1 MNGQKSGAA
10 MVATVAMAPSS
21 LDTLDT
27 IHSINDPK
35 WRVTENLRDYWAQQG
50 PTRCIPELG
59 WEVCCFL
66 MHPLFLGWSITWSDN
81 HYSNNEASTCKLL
94 FDTLPYL
101 LCWRWRRSST
111 CLLITHVCWSTIHH
125 WDNCDTFLDTNVAH
139 ADTVPYTHADTAPY
153 SHLFHFLDCS
163 CLFAR
168 CLECPH
174 QRGFLDS
181 LEGQGV
187 NSGQLYQVN

>member
-101 LCWRWRRSST
+101 LRWRWRRSST
-111 CLLITHVCWSTIHH
+111 YLLITAVYLLDVWSVHISE
-125 WDNCDTFLDTNVAH
+125 DFL
-139 ADTVPYTHADTAPY
+139 THLKDKAP
-153 SHLFHFLDCS
+153 
-163 CLFAR
+163 R
-168 CLECPH
+168 E
-174 QRGFLDS
+174 
-181 LEGQGV
+181 V
-187 NSGQLYQVN
+187 NSGQLYQPKV